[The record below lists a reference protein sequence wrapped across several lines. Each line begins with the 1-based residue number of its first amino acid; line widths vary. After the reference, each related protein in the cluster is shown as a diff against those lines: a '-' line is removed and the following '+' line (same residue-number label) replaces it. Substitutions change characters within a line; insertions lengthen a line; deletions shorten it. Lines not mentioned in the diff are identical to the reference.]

1 MYNSHVKL
9 RRQPSV
15 PRHTAAPGLHHPR
28 VLSQLT
34 RHRQTSPRSSPT
46 RHQYTR
52 SASPVKDWV
61 QQHATRMHLTA
72 TSGTSGS
79 PSAVLRRP
87 ERYNPPGTTAR
98 STLATDTSHGKP
110 PTATVDTQ
118 PAAASSRR
126 HSCAGLPQVS
136 AKEATAGR
144 SVPALQPGS
153 RSRSDNALNR
163 HTAVGNTHPST
174 TSAPVH
180 GGQSSTQPDPLH
192 QRRSTTPAGAGRTR
206 SCHRH
211 SLQSLLP
218 GGQPTQQTRGRRAS
232 RRYSLQ
238 ETFSTISINGDQC

>member
-1 MYNSHVKL
+1 MMYNSHVKL
-9 RRQPSV
+9 RRQPSI
-15 PRHTAAPGLHHPR
+15 PRHTAAPGLHHPH
-28 VLSQLT
+28 VPGLLT
-34 RHRQTSPRSSPT
+34 RHRQTSPHTSST

-61 QQHATRMHLTA
+61 QQHATRLHLTA

-87 ERYNPPGTTAR
+87 ERYNTPGTTAR
-98 STLATDTSHGKP
+98 STLARDTSHCKP
-110 PTATVDTQ
+110 PAATVDTQ
-118 PAAASSRR
+118 PAAASRR

-153 RSRSDNALNR
+153 RSRSDNALNL

-180 GGQSSTQPDPLH
+180 GGQSSTQRDPLH
-192 QRRSTTPAGAGRTR
+192 KRRSTTPAGAGRAR
-206 SCHRH
+206 SSHRH

-218 GGQPTQQTRGRRAS
+218 GGQPTWQTRGRRAP

-238 ETFSTISINGDQC
+238 ETLSTISINGDQ